1 MVPPSKLFI
10 IITIII
16 TNVTINYAANKAG
29 GMFIVPNPLLVAR
42 GSIISPPFN
51 TSLISIIISCFV
63 LQTVQIFVRFNFI
76 SPPFSNTSWQSV
88 KKRYGGL
95 PCLDSNLQAS
105 RGTSSLALCFRQ
117 FGFSQT

>member
-63 LQTVQIFVRFNFI
+63 AQIV
-76 SPPFSNTSWQSV
+76 
-88 KKRYGGL
+88 L
-95 PCLDSNLQAS
+95 
-105 RGTSSLALCFRQ
+105 
-117 FGFSQT
+117 